1 MKFLLLSLLISLAV
15 PVWAGEATPLAADPA
30 IEKRMLN
37 LAEEL
42 RCVVC
47 QNETLAA
54 SNAELAQDLRREIRS
69 QMVAGMSDKEVLDY
83 LTIRYGDFVLFRPP
97 FKPVTYLLWLGPP
110 LFLGF
115 GALLGYLTLKK
126 RRAFKSAPVDRA
138 QLAAA
143 AQLLEDKK

>member
-54 SNAELAQDLRREIRS
+54 SNAELAQDLRREIRE

-97 FKPVTYLLWLGPP
+97 FKPLTYLLWLGPP

-126 RRAFKSAPVDRA
+126 RRTFKSAPVDRA

>member
-15 PVWAGEATPLAADPA
+15 PVWAGEATPLAADPV

-54 SNAELAQDLRREIRS
+54 SNAELAQDMRREIRA
-69 QMVAGMSDKEVLDY
+69 QMVAGKSDKEVLDY

-126 RRAFKSAPVDRA
+126 RRAFKSAPSDRA
-138 QLAAA
+138 LLAAA

>member
-1 MKFLLLSLLISLAV
+1 MKLLLLSLLISLAV
-15 PVWAGEATPLAADPA
+15 SVWAGEATPLAADPA

-47 QNETLAA
+47 QNESLAA
-54 SNAELAQDLRREIRS
+54 SNAELAQDLRREIRE

>member
-54 SNAELAQDLRREIRS
+54 SNAELAQDLRREIRE

-126 RRAFKSAPVDRA
+126 RRAFKSAPMDRA

>member
-1 MKFLLLSLLISLAV
+1 MKFLLLSLLILLAM
-15 PVWAGEATPLAADPA
+15 PVWAGEAAPLAADPA
-30 IEKRMLN
+30 IEKRLRN

-47 QNETLAA
+47 QNESLAD
-54 SNAELAQDLRREIRS
+54 SPAELAQDMRRGIRE
-69 QMVAGMSDKEVLDY
+69 QMAAGMSDQQVLDY
-83 LTIRYGDFVLFRPP
+83 LTTRYGDFVLLRPQ
-97 FKPVTYLLWLGPP
+97 FKPATYLLWLGPP

-115 GALLGYLTLKK
+115 GVLLGYLTLKK
-126 RRAFKSAPVDRA
+126 RRAFKSAPVDSA

>member
-1 MKFLLLSLLISLAV
+1 MKLLLLSLLISLAV

-30 IEKRMLN
+30 IEKRLRN

-47 QNETLAA
+47 QNESLAD
-54 SNAELAQDLRREIRS
+54 SPAELAQDMRRGIRE
-69 QMVAGMSDKEVLDY
+69 QMAAGMSDKEVLDF
-83 LTIRYGDFVLFRPP
+83 LTTRYGDFVLLRPQ

-138 QLAAA
+138 
-143 AQLLEDKK
+143 

>member
-1 MKFLLLSLLISLAV
+1 MKFLLLSLLLSLAV
-15 PVWAGEATPLAADPA
+15 PAWAGEATPLAADPA

-47 QNETLAA
+47 QNESLAA
-54 SNAELAQDLRREIRS
+54 SNAELAQDLRREIRE
-69 QMVAGMSDKEVLDY
+69 QMTAGMSDREVLDY
-83 LTIRYGDFVLFRPP
+83 LTTRYGDFVLFRPP

-126 RRAFKSAPVDRA
+126 RRAFKSAPVDRE

>member
-1 MKFLLLSLLISLAV
+1 MKFLLLSLLLSLAV

-47 QNETLAA
+47 QNETLAHSPA
-54 SNAELAQDLRREIRS
+54 DLAQDMRRGIRE
-69 QMVAGMSDKEVLDY
+69 QMIAGMSDREVLNY

-115 GALLGYLTLKK
+115 GVLLGYLTLKK
-126 RRAFKSAPVDRA
+126 RRAFKSAPADREL
-138 QLAAA
+138 LAAA

>member
-1 MKFLLLSLLISLAV
+1 MKLLLLSLLISLAV

-30 IEKRMLN
+30 IEKRLRN

-47 QNETLAA
+47 QNESLAD
-54 SNAELAQDLRREIRS
+54 SPAELAQDMRRGIRE
-69 QMVAGMSDKEVLDY
+69 QMAAGMSDKEVLDF
-83 LTIRYGDFVLFRPP
+83 LTTRYGDFVLLRPQ